1 MKRPPLFERFNAL
14 QKHIP
19 WISILEKP
27 TPVRQLTNLQKVLK
41 TKEALWVK
49 LDNLTSKAYGG
60 NKVRKLEFLLA
71 DALQQDKHTIV
82 TMGGLGTNHGLA
94 TTIHGRTQ
102 NLHTRIYI
110 EDQPLT
116 LYVLQNLK
124 LMYYYGAEL
133 IYTKTRWRTA
143 LRFNLFDR
151 LRWRGVYWL
160 PTGGSTP
167 VGVLGYLNAVFE
179 LRNQI
184 QAGLLPEP
192 RLIFVAAGS
201 VGTISGIELGL
212 QLTGLNSRVIGIQVT
227 SNPRFNQDRVKNLVH
242 KTLRLLTPGIEVE
255 KIHYE
260 PRFELSNEF
269 LGRGYGYPTKAG
281 NEALEMALEFEQLHL
296 DPTYTAKTFAGVIDY
311 LRKGKQGPILYWHT
325 LNSVDLSDVASQV
338 DYHDLPSP
346 FHQFFDGSLLGCT
359 SG

>member
-1 MKRPPLFERFNAL
+1 MKQPALFEAYSAL
-14 QKHIP
+14 QDRIP
-19 WISILEKP
+19 WISILENP
-27 TPVRQLTNLQKVLK
+27 TPVRQLTNLQKALK
-41 TKEALWVK
+41 TKEAMWVK

-71 DALQQDKHTIV
+71 DALHQDKHMIV

-94 TTIHGRTQ
+94 TTIHGRSQ

-110 EDQPLT
+110 EDQPVT
-116 LYVLQNLK
+116 PNVLQNLK
-124 LMYYYGAEL
+124 LMYFYGAEL
-133 IYTKTRWRTA
+133 IYTKTKWRTA
-143 LRFNLFDR
+143 LRFNLIDR
-151 LRWRGVYWL
+151 LRWKNIYWL

-167 VGVLGYLNAVFE
+167 VGVLGYLNAIFE

-212 QLTGLNSRVIGIQVT
+212 QLTGLNSRVMGIQVT
-227 SNPRFNQDRVKNLVH
+227 SNPRFNRDRVKTLVR
-242 KTLRLLTPGIEVE
+242 KTLRLLTPTIEVG
-255 KIHYE
+255 KFHYE

-281 NEALEMALEFEQLHL
+281 SEALNMALEFEQLNL
-296 DPTYTAKTFAGVIDY
+296 DPTYTAKTLAGVIDY
-311 LRKGKQGPILYWHT
+311 LRKGNEGPILYWHT
-325 LNSVDLSDVASQV
+325 LNSVNLSDIASQI
-338 DYHDLPSP
+338 DFSRLPRP
-346 FHQFFDGSLLGCT
+346 FHRFFKGS
-359 SG
+359 